1 MKAQFDTTDLTSAG
15 LTDHEI
21 QAVLAAD
28 TGEQQIRMLRVGR
41 GRLLEDIHRQQRAL
55 DTLDYFIYQIK
66 KSS

>member
-1 MKAQFDTTDLTSAG
+1 MKAQFDNADLASAG
-15 LTDHEI
+15 LTDHEV

-28 TGEQQIRMLRVGR
+28 TGEQQIRLLRAGR